1 MEIILDDG
9 INVSVSD
16 VEKYI
21 SEARNRLS
29 AISDF
34 EDQEVISIIEKL
46 SVDEPLVSIAMLSLH
61 NNMPINEVIV
71 KQVTSKGEIVRR
83 KDRKTRARNAFQTT
97 GLTKSARR
105 QIARKTIRTK
115 KANPATQVRA
125 QRKRRKALRKRDAM
139 GIKDGQ

>member
-83 KDRKTRARNAFQTT
+83 KDRKTRQRNAFQTT

>member
-9 INVSVSD
+9 IEVSVSD

-21 SEARNRLS
+21 SEARTRLDS
-29 AISDF
+29 ISDF

-46 SVDEPLVSIAMLSLH
+46 SVKEPLVSIAMLSLH

-71 KQVTSKGEIVRR
+71 KQVTSKGEIIRR
-83 KDRKTRARNAFQTT
+83 KDRKTRQRNAYQTT
-97 GLTKSARR
+97 GLTKSTRR